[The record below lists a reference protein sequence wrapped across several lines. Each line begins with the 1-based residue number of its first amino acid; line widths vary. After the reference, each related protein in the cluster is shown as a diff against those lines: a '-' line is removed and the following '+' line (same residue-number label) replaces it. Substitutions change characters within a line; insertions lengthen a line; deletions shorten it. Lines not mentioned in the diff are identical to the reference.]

1 MSQCLQ
7 SFLLG
12 VLLLLCA
19 HYGLAQNTITTL
31 GLSASSVCPGNQ
43 LQVAFSRTG
52 AFEAGNI
59 FKAQLSDGGEYRDVP
74 SGPASQIGTTGSFG
88 MSVTIPQSTPSGTT
102 YRVRVLASSPA
113 VIGTPS
119 ATVLTVRGTSANPTV
134 SPVSYCIGQQANPLS
149 AVAAGGGG
157 LIWYTGPLTETG
169 SQAAPTPSTTQS
181 GTSTFYVSQRV
192 GIACESQRVP
202 VLVVVNGLPT
212 APLLPRATYTFC
224 QNSQGES
231 LTATGQNLKWYENA
245 SGGTGSS
252 SMFPSTSSAGTRNYY
267 VSQTISGCESPR
279 SSVAVAILEI
289 PTAPVVTQTSYEFCQ
304 GVSNATITG
313 TINPSLNAGWY
324 VYGDSPGFL
333 NRYTSGSTAYAVVST
348 AQAKTLTYSVFQ
360 TSSSGCVGPA
370 SQLITVTIRAAPAV
384 PVAQGVTVC
393 QNAAAPV
400 LTATGQNLLWYLS
413 ETGGTGTSVPPT
425 PSTSIAQRT
434 NYYVTQTINGCES
447 PRLPVPVTVN
457 AASAPPVVQSGQLS
471 YCSDSQA
478 SPLTATGSDLRW
490 YTTST
495 GGTALT
501 AITPSTAMTAV
512 SRTYYVSQNVNGC
525 ESSRTSIT
533 VAVFQRSSNGNLYTD
548 LNRWSLTVCQG
559 ETAKF
564 SLYTFDRTRPE
575 LTTVAGQ
582 DKDQADPKLTSF
594 TTSAGYYTFEGQKA
608 GDYYYEA
615 RYLGAVGCLS
625 YPQTITITVKP
636 TPAPPTAQGVT
647 ICQNTP
653 APSLTA
659 TGQNVL
665 WYTIPTSGTSVGTAP
680 VISSSTAQRNTYYV
694 AQSLNGCESG
704 RTPVNVVVN
713 GTPGVP
719 TVAATG
725 LGYCQGVAAQPLSA
739 TGSGLQWYRESSGGS
754 GVGSLTPATDKAGE
768 TTYYVSQSVEGCE
781 GGRSSVTVKV
791 TAAPSAPGVTRSVS
805 YCQRATSTSLTA
817 TGNNLKWYD
826 GNGTG
831 LANAPTPSTDNAG
844 TVSYFVAQMD
854 GSCESS
860 RSELKITTKPI
871 PGAPTT
877 ANVAVCQNTPSLTLS
892 ATGQAIRWFTAQTG
906 GDALAAAPVINTSQP
921 TNASYY
927 ASQTQDGCEGPRAPL
942 TVLVKALPS
951 APGVTP
957 INYCQFVK
965 AQPVSATGSGTLR
978 WYNTDGNAFDAPP
991 TPVTDKGAVFTYQVA
1006 QTIDGCESPKATLT
1020 VNVSTT
1026 PIPTVAKTTVE
1037 LCQNSAVKSLE
1048 ATGQNLKWTDPAGN
1062 ISTTAPA
1069 PPTQNATTKADG
1081 DVYYVTQTGEN
1092 GCESA
1097 RVSIRVFV
1105 QATPAL
1111 VLTGTTTTNLGLEVP
1126 LRLAFTGV
1134 GPYQYK
1140 LSNGLSGSALKD
1152 TTLMVMPTRTT
1163 TYQVLEVQNKCGTSV
1178 GSSAATITV
1187 NIPSIQTLA
1196 LTTSTVCAG
1205 NLLTT
1210 AFLQNGAFNAGS
1222 EFKLQF
1228 ARPETD
1234 SSRIRYVDALNS
1246 TMANGQITGVI
1257 PTTATAG
1264 TYWVRVMAT
1273 NPKYP
1278 INGSVS
1284 PTLLSVRALPTA
1296 SLTGMQTI
1304 FETQPATL
1312 SVAFTGD
1319 GPWEFTYRDST
1330 NTAGT
1335 EQRIQTNANPHVLD
1349 IRPMKTAAY
1358 YLTGVSNGC
1367 GLGPRPTALVTVT
1380 VAPLLGIEDP
1390 TLSDAVSVYPVPV
1403 MSTLTIRID
1412 GLVPGET
1419 AQINLTQSTGIS
1431 VWQHSIRQATST
1443 IELANKPAGV
1453 YILRVRVGDRTATK
1467 RIVKL

>member
-7 SFLLG
+7 NFLLG
-12 VLLLLCA
+12 VSLLLCA

-31 GLSASSVCPGNQ
+31 GLSASSVCPGSK

-88 MSVTIPQSTPSGTT
+88 MSVTIPQSTPAGTT

-119 ATVLTVRGTSANPTV
+119 ATVLTVRGTAANPTV

-181 GTSTFYVSQRV
+181 GTSTFYVSQTV

-212 APLLPRATYTFC
+212 APIVPQPTINVPCPGVTLGPLV
-224 QNSQGES
+224 
-231 LTATGQNLKWYENA
+231 ATGSNLKWYTSA
-245 SGGTGSS
+245 TAGTA
-252 SMFPSTSSAGTRNYY
+252 TSSVTPNTTNAGFQYYY
-267 VSQTISGCESPR
+267 VSQT
-279 SSVAVAILEI
+279 
-289 PTAPVVTQTSYEFCQ
+289 
-304 GVSNATITG
+304 
-313 TINPSLNAGWY
+313 
-324 VYGDSPGFL
+324 
-333 NRYTSGSTAYAVVST
+333 
-348 AQAKTLTYSVFQ
+348 
-360 TSSSGCVGPA
+360 
-370 SQLITVTIRAAPAV
+370 
-384 PVAQGVTVC
+384 
-393 QNAAAPV
+393 
-400 LTATGQNLLWYLS
+400 
-413 ETGGTGTSVPPT
+413 
-425 PSTSIAQRT
+425 
-434 NYYVTQTINGCES
+434 
-447 PRLPVPVTVN
+447 
-457 AASAPPVVQSGQLS
+457 
-471 YCSDSQA
+471 
-478 SPLTATGSDLRW
+478 
-490 YTTST
+490 
-495 GGTALT
+495 
-501 AITPSTAMTAV
+501 
-512 SRTYYVSQNVNGC
+512 VNGC
-525 ESSRTSIT
+525 EGPRTSVTID
-533 VAVFQRSSNGNLYTD
+533 VPRRLSNQSMLISAE
-548 LNRWSLTVCQG
+548 SLTLCQG
-559 ETAKF
+559 EKGGISINKPDGNWIAMN
-564 SLYTFDRTRPE
+564 
-575 LTTVAGQ
+575 VAGEP
-582 DKDQADPKLTSF
+582 DRDQNQPLPISNFRRGSVFGWGYNAIVAGTHRYFF
-594 TTSAGYYTFEGQKA
+594 TFSYTNDCQSEPH
-608 GDYYYEA
+608 
-615 RYLGAVGCLS
+615 VV
-625 YPQTITITVKP
+625 TITVKP

-665 WYTIPTSGTSVGTAP
+665 WYNTPTSGTGVDTAP

-719 TVAATG
+719 MVAPTG
-725 LGYCQGVAAQPLSA
+725 LGYCQGVTAQPLSA

-826 GNGTG
+826 GNGTS

-844 TVSYFVAQMD
+844 TVSYFVAQAD
-854 GSCESS
+854 GFCESS
-860 RSELKITTKPI
+860 RSEVKITTKPI
-871 PGAPTT
+871 PGVPTT

-892 ATGQAIRWFTAQTG
+892 AAGQAIRWFTAQTD
-906 GDALAAAPVINTSQP
+906 GDALTAAPVINTSQP

-1296 SLTGMQTI
+1296 SLTGTQTI